1 MPGTWPTSAIS
12 RSSRPSICPS
22 IDPSSMPS
30 FTSSRLLPPT
40 RSTRSS
46 PSATF
51 SPAIVS
57 KPQPE
62 KPLIGVEIRRLPARR
77 RYRSFSGSIFRRSDT
92 AHNSFLRF
100 ILQNTNNSSTSP
112 YRSWCAF
119 HHFFQMVQIMNQPAV
134 QDTHDPLFQKAL
146 QFVLHWE
153 GGFVDDPD
161 DLGGRTN
168 KGITQRVY
176 DVYRAKKGVPPQ
188 DVKNISDDETSD
200 IYFEEYWLAAKC
212 NHINPELGMALFD
225 TAVNLGDKH
234 ALLFMQEATGC
245 HSADGVYGPQTQ
257 AAWDSCSV
265 MASAT
270 QFCMLREKH
279 YRALAN

>member
-1 MPGTWPTSAIS
+1 
-12 RSSRPSICPS
+12 
-22 IDPSSMPS
+22 
-30 FTSSRLLPPT
+30 
-40 RSTRSS
+40 
-46 PSATF
+46 
-51 SPAIVS
+51 
-57 KPQPE
+57 
-62 KPLIGVEIRRLPARR
+62 
-77 RYRSFSGSIFRRSDT
+77 
-92 AHNSFLRF
+92 
-100 ILQNTNNSSTSP
+100 
-112 YRSWCAF
+112 
-119 HHFFQMVQIMNQPAV
+119 MVQIMNQPAV
-134 QDTHDPLFQKAL
+134 QDAHDPLFQKAL

-176 DVYRAKKGVPPQ
+176 DVYRAKKGVPPW

-279 YRALAN
+279 YRALANKPGQEKFLKGWLSRLNALRVAIGVQILS